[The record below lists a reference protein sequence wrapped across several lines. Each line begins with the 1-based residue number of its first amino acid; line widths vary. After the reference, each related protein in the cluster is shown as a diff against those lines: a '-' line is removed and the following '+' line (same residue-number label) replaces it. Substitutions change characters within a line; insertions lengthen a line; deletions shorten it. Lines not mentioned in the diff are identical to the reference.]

1 MIEAKSAGLVYSDHG
16 KEVFAC
22 RDVTTEIAS
31 GEFVAVLGPSG
42 SGKSSLLYLLS
53 GLKQPTHGQI
63 LFRGNDFAKMS
74 DQERAHLRLNEC
86 GFLFQQSFLLGYL
99 TSLEN
104 IVLHRTSQVD
114 AAHELLEILGIGD
127 LGHRFPHELSGG
139 QRQRVCIA
147 RALIS
152 RPKVIF
158 ADEPTA
164 SLDHSTG
171 LQVVELLN
179 QHRGDGA
186 LVMVTHD
193 ESMITH
199 ADRVLRIEEGTVK

>member
-1 MIEAKSAGLVYSDHG
+1 MIEAKNAGLVYSDHG

-22 RDVTTEIAS
+22 RDITTTISEH
-31 GEFVAVLGPSG
+31 EFVAVLGPSG

-63 LFRGNDFAKMS
+63 LFQNDDLAKMTDAQRS
-74 DQERAHLRLNEC
+74 HLRLNEF

-99 TSLEN
+99 NALEN
-104 IVLHRTSQVD
+104 IVLHRTERVS
-114 AAHELLEILGIGD
+114 AANDLLDTLGIGD

-152 RPKVIF
+152 NPKVIF

-164 SLDHSTG
+164 SLDHATG

-179 QHRGDGA
+179 KHRKGA

-193 ESMITH
+193 ESMIT
-199 ADRVLRIEEGTVK
+199 AANRVLRIEEGVVG